1 MITELER
8 QALEHAKLA
17 ATEDGGAAAAAVA
30 DGKRC
35 RRCGTVLQILTA
47 QLRSADEGMTT
58 IEICKTCK
66 TLHKR

>member
-17 ATEDGGAAAAAVA
+17 ATEDDTATP